1 MCARDVF
8 EDQQSDDCN
17 DNEPGMDSL
26 EEEEDDLGI
35 DELKLF
41 NAQVKMGTY
50 PALEWNAAARK
61 DVM

>member
-1 MCARDVF
+1 
-8 EDQQSDDCN
+8 
-17 DNEPGMDSL
+17 MDSL